1 MADKE
6 VMVFAVSQ
14 FSSVAAALH
23 PAPPVGP
30 RPKPEDLFNALDTG
44 SKGYLTQ
51 TDLQS
56 AIVKIS
62 DQGAKLSA
70 ADAQAQAQEIFSKLD
85 KNGDGKAT
93 LAEFKQAAPDGP
105 PGGAAPTGGPPGGP
119 PGGPQGAKGG
129 KPPGGGPR
137 GAGGGGAAQTNTTY
151 DPADTNRDGVVSDLE
166 RLAYTAKHMSV
177 ATQAALKTYQSVSQN
192 RRLI

>member
-51 TDLQS
+51 ADLQS

-105 PGGAAPTGGPPGGP
+105 PGGRRRLAAPP
-119 PGGPQGAKGG
+119 
-129 KPPGGGPR
+129 
-137 GAGGGGAAQTNTTY
+137 
-151 DPADTNRDGVVSDLE
+151 
-166 RLAYTAKHMSV
+166 
-177 ATQAALKTYQSVSQN
+177 AALQVVLRAPKAANLPVEGLEVQEVAVQLKPIPRMTRPTPTETVLCPIWN
-192 RRLI
+192 G